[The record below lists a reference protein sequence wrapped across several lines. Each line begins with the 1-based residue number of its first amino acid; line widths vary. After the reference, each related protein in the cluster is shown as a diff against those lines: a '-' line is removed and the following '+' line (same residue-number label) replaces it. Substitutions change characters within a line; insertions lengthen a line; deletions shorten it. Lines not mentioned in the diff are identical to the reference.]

1 MTKAGFEP
9 SACQTPQGPPDI
21 KAASRCYRRDPWALT
36 FPEPLVPVPREEPR
50 PLVGIGWSRYWESPQ
65 CPGLVAIPQPSF
77 PAPDKE
83 ISFASHPSSSERA
96 EAGRVQPPGKPG
108 LWSSKRPQPGTV
120 ASEEHRVQ
128 SQGGRDP
135 RSSSASFYLV
145 TSGKTL
151 RLSFPICE
159 MACLMGYWE
168 NYSKNDMWISCP
180 KPRMC
185 SETLPGSQWSCRAQ
199 GP

>member
-1 MTKAGFEP
+1 MYRLKEAKGLVPAQSYVAEAGFEP
-9 SACQTPQGPPDI
+9 SACQTPRGPPDI
-21 KAASRCYRRDPWALT
+21 EAASRCYRRDLWALT

-65 CPGLVAIPQPSF
+65 RPGLVAIPQPSF

-83 ISFASHPSSSERA
+83 ISFAPHPSSSDRA

-120 ASEEHRVQ
+120 ASEVHRVQ

-135 RSSSASFYLV
+135 RSSSASF
-145 TSGKTL
+145 
-151 RLSFPICE
+151 
-159 MACLMGYWE
+159 
-168 NYSKNDMWISCP
+168 
-180 KPRMC
+180 
-185 SETLPGSQWSCRAQ
+185 
-199 GP
+199 